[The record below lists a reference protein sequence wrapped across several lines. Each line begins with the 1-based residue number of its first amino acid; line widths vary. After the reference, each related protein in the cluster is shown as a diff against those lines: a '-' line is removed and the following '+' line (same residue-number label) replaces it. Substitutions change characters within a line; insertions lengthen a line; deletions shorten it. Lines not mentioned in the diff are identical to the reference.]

1 MTSCTPKLKLKLKL
15 QDVLHGD
22 KVRTQLKLKLKL
34 KLKLN
39 LNLIQAKG
47 GVRRGEPSGG
57 GENGKSPN
65 GALKP
70 PIHLAELL
78 GA

>member
-15 QDVLHGD
+15 MMCCTVT
-22 KVRTQLKLKLKL
+22 RCALKLKL

-39 LNLIQAKG
+39 LNLNLKG